1 MGRCLVGPTRRRS
14 RTDLFFAEMLNFQRL
29 AELPRVSMKSWLLVL
44 LALLPG
50 MDCVGDPAFPL
61 YHPKLENSK
70 KGDHHD
76 FPLGVISATG
86 RLIDGESEILIVDLG
101 KGGPADKAGLQVGD
115 RIISPQEGPSARFSK
130 ATEAGLAGP
139 QTELARAYD
148 AAQATAPPDL
158 DVEVQRGGKRLAL
171 KVRLPGGR
179 LDPAKLLK
187 GIAAHLLATQ
197 QKNGRWQPGV
207 GGDADVYTSAFCGL
221 ALLAADEVQF
231 LPAVKA
237 AIRFINEK
245 STASIDPKNPRVGPK
260 NWQAAS
266 SAILMAEY
274 QLATGDASFFKS
286 LQANCDLLA
295 ARVTPQGKM
304 GHHFDIPYNGGGLV
318 IINSQAHLAWA
329 LAEKCGHV
337 RDEVAWS
344 RSYREVEASL
354 DQRTGALGYSAK
366 APRSP
371 DIAARTGAMA
381 SALAITGAKEGMVL
395 RLAGALAAHHG
406 RMRHAHAMSSIG
418 LIFGFAGLKSV
429 DPKAHREVMEKWR
442 PFLELSRNAS
452 GSAAYFGGKR
462 NIGGDQYLGLSPIG
476 NAMTALMIA
485 SAEGKLHMHGGRQ
498 KHWIEMSR

>member
-1 MGRCLVGPTRRRS
+1 MLRS
-14 RTDLFFAEMLNFQRL
+14 SRL
-29 AELPRVSMKSWLLVL
+29 AELARVSMKSPILVL
-44 LALLPG
+44 LALFPG
-50 MDCVGDPAFPL
+50 MDCVGDPAYPL

-86 RLIDGESEILIVDLG
+86 RLIDGESEILIVDVG
-101 KGGPADKAGLQVGD
+101 KGGVAEKAGLKVGD
-115 RIISPQEGPSARFSK
+115 RIVSSQGRSPSLFSK
-130 ATEAGLAGP
+130 ATETGLAGP
-139 QTELARAYD
+139 QAELARAYD
-148 AAQATAPPDL
+148 AARATVPHDL

-171 KVRLPGGR
+171 KVHLPGGR

-187 GIAAHLLATQ
+187 GIAAHLLSTQ

-221 ALLAADEVQF
+221 ALLAADEPRF
-231 LPAVKA
+231 LPAITA
-237 AIRFINEK
+237 AIHFINEK
-245 STASIDPKNPRVGPK
+245 STASIDLKNPRVGPK

-274 QLATGDASFFKS
+274 QLATGDKSFFKF

-295 ARVTPQGKM
+295 ARVTKNGKM

-329 LAEKCGHV
+329 LAEKCGYA
-337 RDEVAWS
+337 RDEIAWS

-381 SALAITGAKEGMVL
+381 AALAVTGAKEGMAQQ
-395 RLAGALAAHHG
+395 LAAALATHHG

-418 LIFGFAGLKSV
+418 LIYGFAGLKSV
-429 DPKAHREVMEKWR
+429 NPKAHREVMAEWV
-442 PFLELSRNAS
+442 PYLELSRNAV

-462 NIGGDQYLGLSPIG
+462 NIGGDQYLGLGPIG

-485 SAEGKLHMHGGRQ
+485 TTDGKLFMHGGQR
-498 KHWIEMSR
+498 KNWHGMSRQALD

>member
-1 MGRCLVGPTRRRS
+1 MLRS
-14 RTDLFFAEMLNFQRL
+14 SGL
-29 AELPRVSMKSWLLVL
+29 AELARVSMKSRLLVL
-44 LALLPG
+44 LALFPAT
-50 MDCVGDPAFPL
+50 DCVGDPEYPL
-61 YHPKLENSK
+61 YYPKLENSK

-86 RLIDGESEILIVDLG
+86 RLIDGESEILIVDVG
-101 KGGPADKAGLQVGD
+101 EGGVAEKAGLEAGD
-115 RIISPQEGPSARFSK
+115 RLVSLQGRSPSLFSK
-130 ATEAGLAGP
+130 ATETGLAGP
-139 QTELARAYD
+139 QTELARAYF
-148 AAQATAPPDL
+148 AARATVPHDL
-158 DVEVQRGGKRLAL
+158 EVEVRRGEKRLSL
-171 KVRLPGGR
+171 RMRLPGGR
-179 LDPAKLLK
+179 LKPGKLLD
-187 GIAAHLLATQ
+187 GIATHLLATQ
-197 QKNGRWQPGV
+197 QENGRWQPGV
-207 GGDADVYTSAFCGL
+207 GGDADVYTSAFCGM
-221 ALLAADEVQF
+221 ALLAADDLRY
-231 LPAVKA
+231 LPAIKA
-237 AIRFINEK
+237 AIHFINTK

-274 QLATGDASFFKS
+274 QLATGDASFFKF

-295 ARVTPQGKM
+295 ARVTKNGKM

-329 LAEKCGHV
+329 LAEKCGHA
-337 RDEVAWS
+337 RNEIAWS

-381 SALAITGAKEGMVL
+381 AALAITGAKEGMAQQ
-395 RLAGALAAHHG
+395 LAEALATHHG

-418 LIFGFAGLKSV
+418 LIYGFAGLKSV
-429 DPKAHREVMEKWR
+429 KPKAHRKVMEEWM
-442 PFLELSRNAS
+442 PYLELSRNAT

-462 NIGGDQYLGLSPIG
+462 NIGGDQYLGLGPIG

-485 SAEGKLHMHGGRQ
+485 TTDGKLFMHGGQR
-498 KHWIEMSR
+498 KNWFGKSG